1 MSQPKLEPHKD
12 LRPVMSMR
20 AHMQRRKKASESRG
34 ASCAAILSPHVELWL
49 CSRLKLCSSSMLSG
63 RVAAVRLIVVALLAT
78 TVLPWH
84 ELAVTGSA
92 PDVDVE
98 DELEAQGVGLQARMG
113 NTLPM
118 SIELA

>member
-1 MSQPKLEPHKD
+1 
-12 LRPVMSMR
+12 
-20 AHMQRRKKASESRG
+20 
-34 ASCAAILSPHVELWL
+34 
-49 CSRLKLCSSSMLSG
+49 MLSG